1 MEQVTDRPRLFSI
14 GHVAEALEVSPS
26 VLRKWE
32 RLGLVDPPARVGR
45 NDRRVFSE
53 GELEALRLF
62 ASARRRQQR
71 QQRSQQ
77 PA

>member
-1 MEQVTDRPRLFSI
+1 MQQVTDRPRLFSI
-14 GHVAEALEVSPS
+14 GHVAEALELSPS

-32 RLGLVDPPARVGR
+32 GQGLIPSPARIGR
-45 NDRRVFSE
+45 DDRRAYRE
-53 GELEALRLF
+53 DELEALRLF

-71 QQRSQQ
+71 QQRQQQ